1 MSLITHCPK
10 TQCLKRTICTKIS
23 LKIQSKTTSSK
34 WWNFTAIKLSLI
46 SNNKMIGTLNNKLN
60 DKIQKFKNMKTIT
73 QRKNSI
79 NPCVKLATLKSLRN
93 LDFSQTHNTKR
104 RQKIVNSGSP
114 TQGYN
119 LMQTLQSAMKNKP
132 KQQFNMA
139 LNSLWTW
146 KNKVVG
152 NIVSSGLILSLI
164 FLNFRWNK
172 ESIKDNSTNNPKTF
186 KKQNKKGT
194 HHSYHIQL
202 LKNSYL

>member
-1 MSLITHCPK
+1 
-10 TQCLKRTICTKIS
+10 
-23 LKIQSKTTSSK
+23 
-34 WWNFTAIKLSLI
+34 
-46 SNNKMIGTLNNKLN
+46 MIGTLNNKLN

-114 TQGYN
+114 AQGYN

-139 LNSLWTW
+139 LNSL
-146 KNKVVG
+146 
-152 NIVSSGLILSLI
+152 
-164 FLNFRWNK
+164 
-172 ESIKDNSTNNPKTF
+172 
-186 KKQNKKGT
+186 
-194 HHSYHIQL
+194 
-202 LKNSYL
+202 